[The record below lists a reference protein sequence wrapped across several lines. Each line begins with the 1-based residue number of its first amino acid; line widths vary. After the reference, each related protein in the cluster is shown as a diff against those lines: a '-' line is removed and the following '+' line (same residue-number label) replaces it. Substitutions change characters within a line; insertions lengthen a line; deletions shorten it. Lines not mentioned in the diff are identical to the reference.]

1 MSLRF
6 CREKRKRTSDKG
18 FTVVELLIATTV
30 FSIVLLLVSTAM
42 VQIANVY
49 YKGVTETGTQNIAR
63 GVIDAIAQG
72 VQFNGGIVTQTPA
85 SAPSPGTSTAFCI
98 GETQYAYQLGWE
110 LTDTSPQATQNQ
122 AYHVLAQSHVPNCA
136 AAGGVAAGYLD
147 QPTVNGVELMNQH
160 MRLAKLSLQQIGTTN
175 LYRIDVRVVYGDNDV
190 LTNPTAANAAC
201 AGISAGS
208 QYCAVSELSTIV
220 SKRVQ

>member
-1 MSLRF
+1 MSMKLR
-6 CREKRKRTSDKG
+6 RNHQRDQG

-49 YKGVTETGTQNIAR
+49 YKGVTETNTQNVAR

-72 VQFNGGIVTQTPA
+72 VQLNGGIVTQTPA
-85 SAPSPGTSTAFCI
+85 IAPAPGTSTAFCI
-98 GETQYAYQLGWE
+98 GDTQYAYQLGWE
-110 LTDTSPQATQNQ
+110 LTDTSPQSSQNQ
-122 AYHVLAQSHVPNCA
+122 AYHVLAQSHVPNCSG
-136 AAGGVAAGYLD
+136 AGGVASGYLD
-147 QPTVNGVELMNQH
+147 QPTVSGVELMNQH
-160 MRLAKLSLQQIGTTN
+160 MRLAKLTVQQIGTTN
-175 LYRIDVRVVYGDNDV
+175 LYRINVRVVYGDNDV
-190 LTNPTAANAAC
+190 LSTPTAASAAC

-220 SKRVQ
+220 SKRIQ